1 LRRYVQK
8 SVSIRFVREVINMP
22 DIKKYAAINT
32 KIKYLEGQL
41 LTDEDYENLLNKEN
55 VEDIMQFLK
64 EKPVYGELLN
74 DDIDETSHNLAEF
87 ELLLLKNIVRHY
99 EQIILYFSGIYK
111 KLLKSF
117 LCRFEIS
124 DIKLLIKTAIK
135 GEDVQSVSHSLIAFT
150 KHATVDFNK
159 LLQSKSLEDL
169 IENMSQTPYYN
180 ILKPFLEESTDRQ
193 LFYMEMTLDQYYFR
207 KLTSFIP
214 KLEPED
220 RRILRKFI
228 GSYIDL
234 YNLQWIYR
242 AKKLFNILPEEIYN
256 YSLPR
261 GYRFN
266 EDAIKELCYLNG
278 SNELIDKILNSKY
291 GFLVD
296 NIETREIYMER
307 RSKRFLYFLL
317 LRYKKKEQFN
327 IMELMIYL
335 HLLEYEM
342 RDIISIIESHKYGY
356 TVEHSK
362 QFLIRKV

>member
-1 LRRYVQK
+1 
-8 SVSIRFVREVINMP
+8 MP

-41 LTDEDYENLLNKEN
+41 LTDEDYEVLLNKDR
-55 VEDIMQFLK
+55 VEDIMFFLK
-64 EKPVYGELLN
+64 GKQVYGELLK
-74 DDIDETSHNLAEF
+74 DIDEQNHDLAEF

-99 EQIILYFSGIYK
+99 EQLLFYFSGIYK
-111 KLLKSF
+111 KLIKAF
-117 LCRFEIS
+117 LIRFEVS
-124 DIKLLIKTAIK
+124 DLKLLIKTAIK
-135 GEDVQSVSHSLIAFT
+135 GEDVQSVSHSLITFT
-150 KHATVDFNK
+150 KHTTVDFNK

-207 KLTSFIP
+207 KLTGIISR
-214 KLEPED
+214 LEVED
-220 RRILRKFI
+220 KRVLRKFI
-228 GSYIDL
+228 GTYIDL
-234 YNLQWIYR
+234 YNIQWIYR
-242 AKKLFNILPEEIYN
+242 AKKLFNITPEEIYN
-256 YSLPR
+256 YSLPG

-266 EDAIKELCYLNG
+266 EDAIKELSYLN
-278 SNELIDKILNSKY
+278 SYNELIDKILGSKY
-291 GFLVD
+291 SFLVD
-296 NIETREIYMER
+296 NNETREIYMER

-317 LRYKKKEQFN
+317 LNYKKKEQFN
-327 IMELMIYL
+327 IMEIMIYL

-356 TVEHSK
+356 TMEHSK